1 VILVGSSCLS
11 SCFKDNE
18 TTITLYNETTITGL
32 KLTAVN
38 RQVHGQTST
47 GKDTV
52 YIKKLTT
59 FPSFTIDHDNGK
71 IFNAD
76 SLPYDCDLTRV
87 LINLTASNYTGT
99 LFIKDKDS
107 DDLIFYNSTDS
118 IDFSVPRIICA
129 YNTNGTLFKSYQVTM
144 NKHLLPTNKLIWEE
158 RPLSEYPT
166 AEEKKRAEWESI
178 VEKAGLKEF
187 IGAARQEAYA
197 YSLNDELMMTNDG
210 GKTWTA
216 EKLDADDALLPVEEF
231 HLVWYPLENDQEDDY
246 VLLVGDN
253 GDRTYSKVWHKFV
266 VNSEYGIAGKWAYT
280 PLETYN
286 AYYLPTN
293 IVDMVYY
300 AGLVMA
306 FTNLGEI
313 YISMDGG
320 ITWRTYDDFNFPDG
334 QEIPGKFTVTTDGS
348 FVWYKDVEQG
358 KVWRGVAMAK

>member
-1 VILVGSSCLS
+1 MKRFLYTLCVILVGSSCLS

-107 DDLIFYNSTDS
+107 DDLIFYSSTDS

-216 EKLDADDALLPVEEF
+216 EKLDADDSLLPVEEF
-231 HLVWYPLENDQEDDY
+231 HLVWYPLENDLEDEPTP
-246 VLLVGDN
+246 
-253 GDRTYSKVWHKFV
+253 R
-266 VNSEYGIAGKWAYT
+266 YGI
-280 PLETYN
+280 
-286 AYYLPTN
+286 
-293 IVDMVYY
+293 
-300 AGLVMA
+300 
-306 FTNLGEI
+306 
-313 YISMDGG
+313 S
-320 ITWRTYDDFNFPDG
+320 
-334 QEIPGKFTVTTDGS
+334 S
-348 FVWYKDVEQG
+348 
-358 KVWRGVAMAK
+358 